1 MNDTTRL
8 ARGMYVITEHRQLQ
22 FPELLS
28 RTETILQ
35 AGIVALQYR
44 NKAAGGKQKRY
55 EAEQLQ
61 ALCADHNTLFVINDD
76 IELALDLEPD
86 GVHLGKGD
94 VMCKEARR
102 RLGEQMLIGIS
113 CYNDP
118 ERAGRAVADGADYIA
133 FGAMYP
139 TASKLNATEAS
150 PGLIRTAKQQ
160 YTIPVVAI
168 GGITPDNCLP
178 VIEAGADL
186 LAVISGVYL
195 ADAPGAVIDRFN
207 TLMLKR

>member
-1 MNDTTRL
+1 
-8 ARGMYVITEHRQLQ
+8 
-22 FPELLS
+22 
-28 RTETILQ
+28 
-35 AGIVALQYR
+35 
-44 NKAAGGKQKRY
+44 
-55 EAEQLQ
+55 
-61 ALCADHNTLFVINDD
+61 VINDD
-76 IELALDLEPD
+76 IELALELEPD
-86 GVHLGKGD
+86 GVHLGKD
-94 VMCKEARR
+94 DIRCKEARR
-102 RLGEQMLIGIS
+102 RLGEQMLIGVS